1 MITTS
6 ANHHE
11 NQISAISAISAGQ
24 KNNNFVGKFNPMA
37 EESSILKLFTTRMRQ
52 LILQYQATKKENEQL
67 CAQVAQR
74 DSEIKQLQEQLNQ
87 ARNDYQSLQM
97 AKMIEITDGDMEAAK
112 KRIAGLIREVNKCI
126 TLLSDQ

>member
-1 MITTS
+1 
-6 ANHHE
+6 
-11 NQISAISAISAGQ
+11 
-24 KNNNFVGKFNPMA
+24 MA

-112 KRIAGLIREVNKCI
+112 KRIAWLIREVNKCI

>member
-1 MITTS
+1 
-6 ANHHE
+6 
-11 NQISAISAISAGQ
+11 
-24 KNNNFVGKFNPMA
+24 MA

-97 AKMIEITDGDMEAAK
+97 AKMIEITDGDLSGAK
-112 KRIAGLIREVNKCI
+112 ERLSKLIRDVNKCI
-126 TLLSDQ
+126 AILSDENQ

>member
-1 MITTS
+1 
-6 ANHHE
+6 
-11 NQISAISAISAGQ
+11 
-24 KNNNFVGKFNPMA
+24 MA

-52 LILQYQATKKENEQL
+52 LILQYQATKKENEEL

-74 DSEIKQLQEQLNQ
+74 DSEIQQLQAQLDQ

-97 AKMIEITDGDMEAAK
+97 AKMIEITDGDMDAAK

>member
-1 MITTS
+1 
-6 ANHHE
+6 
-11 NQISAISAISAGQ
+11 
-24 KNNNFVGKFNPMA
+24 MA

-97 AKMIEITDGDMEAAK
+97 AKMIEITDGDMEVAK

>member
-1 MITTS
+1 
-6 ANHHE
+6 
-11 NQISAISAISAGQ
+11 
-24 KNNNFVGKFNPMA
+24 MA

-67 CAQVAQR
+67 CAQVAAQVAQR

>member
-1 MITTS
+1 
-6 ANHHE
+6 
-11 NQISAISAISAGQ
+11 
-24 KNNNFVGKFNPMA
+24 MA
-37 EESSILKLFTTRMRQ
+37 EESKVLKLFTTRMRQ
-52 LILQYQATKKENEQL
+52 LILQYQETKKENAEL
-67 CAQVAQR
+67 CALVDQR

-97 AKMIEITDGDMEAAK
+97 AKMIEITDGDMDAAK

>member
-1 MITTS
+1 
-6 ANHHE
+6 
-11 NQISAISAISAGQ
+11 
-24 KNNNFVGKFNPMA
+24 MA

-52 LILQYQATKKENEQL
+52 LILQYETTKKENAEL

-74 DSEIKQLQEQLNQ
+74 DSEIKQLQAQLDQ

>member
-1 MITTS
+1 
-6 ANHHE
+6 
-11 NQISAISAISAGQ
+11 
-24 KNNNFVGKFNPMA
+24 MA

-97 AKMIEITDGDMEAAK
+97 AKMIEITDGDMETAK

>member
-1 MITTS
+1 
-6 ANHHE
+6 
-11 NQISAISAISAGQ
+11 
-24 KNNNFVGKFNPMA
+24 MA

-97 AKMIEITDGDMEAAK
+97 AKMIEIIDGDMEAAK